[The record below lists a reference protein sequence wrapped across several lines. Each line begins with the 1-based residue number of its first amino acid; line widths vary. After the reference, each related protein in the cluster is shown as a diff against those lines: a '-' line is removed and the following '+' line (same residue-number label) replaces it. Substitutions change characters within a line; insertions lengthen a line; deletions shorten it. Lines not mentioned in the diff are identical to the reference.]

1 MTRLEMP
8 FEQDPAPQKSVD
20 QIERAW
26 RMRATWHQA
35 FDDPFEATYLS
46 YRLSQFRAL
55 FWLCGGM
62 AAMFYISFISF
73 DWLTYQTYQ
82 HFWILFSTLGLGA
95 GSVLPALAASLIPA
109 ASAASKYAL
118 IRFGLVGNGVGLA
131 IAFAYCT
138 SEQILFPREIFA
150 VHLFYVF
157 FLFGLRFREALFHGL
172 GSTTIFIC
180 GQFIAGLN
188 PQGLFEVTYI
198 SIGTMIVVAT
208 GGYLSERTHRR
219 AWLQSLLLQRM
230 SDHDGLTE
238 LVNHRAFFECG
249 DKILRQAS
257 RQGVRVALVALDLD
271 HFKQYNDYYGHTA
284 GDECL
289 RAVAKV
295 LSDAARRPLD
305 LAARLG
311 GEEFVLFWYDVSPHW
326 AREQAERVREAIL
339 GLQIEHACSPIGKVS
354 ASLGLTCVKA
364 ERDSRAVWLVN
375 AADQALYQAKSDGR
389 NRLQVTWTLNT
400 KPAGRDHN
408 SPIPEH

>member
-1 MTRLEMP
+1 MRKLDTP
-8 FEQDPAPQKSVD
+8 FEQDPVPLKSVEQVD
-20 QIERAW
+20 RAW
-26 RMRATWHQA
+26 SARASWHQA
-35 FDDPFEATYLS
+35 FEPPFEAAYFG
-46 YRLSQFRAL
+46 YRLSQFRSL

-62 AAMFYISFISF
+62 AAMFYISFIGF

-82 HFWILFSTLGLGA
+82 HFWILFATLGLGMA
-95 GSVLPALAASLIPA
+95 SLLPALTASLIPA
-109 ASAASKYAL
+109 VPAAGKYAL
-118 IRFGLVGNGVGLA
+118 IRLALVGNGVGLA

-138 SEQILFPREIFA
+138 AEQILFPREIFA

-157 FLFGLRFREALFHGL
+157 FLFGLRFREAIVHGL
-172 GSTTIFIC
+172 GSTSIFIA
-180 GQFIAGLN
+180 GQLIAGLN
-188 PQGLFEVTYI
+188 PQGIFEVTYI

-238 LVNHRAFFECG
+238 LLNHRAFFECG
-249 DKILRQAS
+249 DKVLRQAN
-257 RQGVRVALVALDLD
+257 RHRVRVALVALDLD
-271 HFKQYNDYYGHTA
+271 YFKQYNDYYGHTA
-284 GDECL
+284 GDDCL

-295 LSDAARRPLD
+295 LTDAARRPLD

-339 GLQIEHACSPIGKVS
+339 GLQIEHASSPIGQVS

-364 ERDSRAVWLVN
+364 ERDSRAVRLVN

-389 NRLQVTWTLNT
+389 NRLQVSWAMPT
-400 KPAGRDHN
+400 
-408 SPIPEH
+408 